1 MAKKDTTVAPKERVN
16 ITYKAQVG
24 DAQEERELP
33 LKIMA
38 IGDYTG
44 RPDERQ
50 LEERDPINI
59 DKDNFNAVMAEQK
72 LGVEVAVP
80 NRLSGDGELGVSMK
94 FESLK
99 DFEPAGIAKQI
110 PELQDLLAMREALIA
125 VRGPLGGFPKFRRA
139 VEALLKDPE
148 KVSQLMEELSADE
161 SAAPAPAAPAEEAP
175 PAGAA
180 PSAGGEPSEGG
191 DAEPSDESPPDEPE
205 QS

>member
-1 MAKKDTTVAPKERVN
+1 MAKKDTSVAPKERVN

-33 LKIMA
+33 LKILA
-38 IGDYTG
+38 LGDYTG

-59 DKDNFNAVMAEQK
+59 DKDNFKAVMAEQD
-72 LGVEVAVP
+72 LGVEVSVP
-80 NRLSGDGELGVSMK
+80 DRLSGDGDLGVSLK
-94 FESLK
+94 FQSLK

-139 VEALLKDPE
+139 VEGLLKDPE
-148 KVSQLMEELSADE
+148 KVARLMAELSADE
-161 SAAPAPAAPAEEAP
+161 SAASPAG
-175 PAGAA
+175 AGAA
-180 PSAGGEPSEGG
+180 PSAGGEAGEGGEAGGGEPSE
-191 DAEPSDESPPDEPE
+191 EQPSDDEPK